1 MGESVGGGSVGGWEC
16 GWVRVWGVGVGGGGY
31 MYCASLQYYRNVR
44 SRATGCD
51 KLPGTDLNTK
61 ACINEYSLIHY
72 MQ

>member
-1 MGESVGGGSVGGWEC
+1 M
-16 GWVRVWGVGVGGGGY
+16 RVWGVGVWVGESLGGGSGGGGGGY